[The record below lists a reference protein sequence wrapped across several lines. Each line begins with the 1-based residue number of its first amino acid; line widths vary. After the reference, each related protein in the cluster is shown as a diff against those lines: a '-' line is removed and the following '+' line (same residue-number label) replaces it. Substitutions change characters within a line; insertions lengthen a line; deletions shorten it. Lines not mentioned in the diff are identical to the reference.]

1 MRTLARLILTGLRL
15 TLAIG
20 ACRIISMTFN
30 SFARSITIKNKRLSA
45 LLIAYKNTWGIATSA
60 KKRNKIS
67 LWGVFSY
74 MVLIPYII
82 FIGYDFWVY
91 FTTGVFEWCLA
102 ERVYLKI
109 AAIYYMI
116 TIVIKL
122 VEANKFNKGGIW

>member
-1 MRTLARLILTGLRL
+1 MRSLAGIILTGFRL

-20 ACRIISMTFN
+20 ACRILSMTFK
-30 SFARSITIKNKRLSA
+30 SFTRSITIKNNRLA
-45 LLIAYKNTWGIATSA
+45 AILIAYKNPWGIVTSV
-60 KKRNKIS
+60 KKRNKMS
-67 LWGVFSY
+67 LLGIFSY
-74 MVLIPYII
+74 MVLIPYIF
-82 FIGYDFWVY
+82 FIGYDFLVY
-91 FTTGVFEWCLA
+91 FTTGVFVWCLA